1 MNSEMINKNT
11 PPLLGADMITLPQG
25 FRAAGIAAGI
35 KASGAKDL
43 AMIVSDP
50 PSTIAGVFTSNRVCA
65 APVKW
70 CRAGL
75 EGGKAQAVV
84 TNSGNANACTGEQ
97 GMRDA
102 AQMAQWTADQLEVPV
117 DHVFVCSTG
126 SIGFPLPMDKIE
138 SGIQQIVP
146 ELSPAGGKAAAEAIM
161 TTDLHTKHWTVK
173 VEIEGQPVVVSG
185 IAKGAGMIEPNMAT
199 MLAFCMTDAE
209 ITQSALQAALHDAV
223 NQSFNRITVDGDQST
238 NDTVLLL
245 ANGTAGPAH
254 PLDESHPDWS
264 AFVAALKEVTLQ
276 LALKIVDDGEGS
288 NKRIT
293 VRVEG
298 AASDADADRAARAIA
313 NSFLVKT
320 SWAGAHA
327 IWGRVMETMGYSG
340 AEIDEDRVDIWYDQI
355 HAVNDG
361 ISAGAER
368 SEIEAVIAQPRFT
381 LKVNLNI
388 GSGSA
393 VVYTCEITEEYVR
406 INVE

>member
-1 MNSEMINKNT
+1 MTNENEL
-11 PPLLGADMITLPQG
+11 PLLGADKLILPQK
-25 FRAAGIAAGI
+25 FTAAGIAAGI
-35 KASGAKDL
+35 KSSGDKDL
-43 AMIVSDP
+43 ALIQSEVP
-50 PSTIAGVFTSNRVCA
+50 ATIAGVFTSNRVCA

-70 CRAGL
+70 CREGL
-75 EGGKAQAVV
+75 NGGLAQAVII
-84 TNSGNANACTGEQ
+84 NSGNANACTGEQ
-97 GMRDA
+97 GMRDTV
-102 AQMAQWTADQLEVPV
+102 QTAQWTADQLGIAA

-126 SIGFPLPMDKIE
+126 SIGFPLPMEKME

-146 ELSPAGGKAAAEAIM
+146 QLSPTGGPAAAEAIM
-161 TTDLHTKHWTVK
+161 TTDLHPKYWTVQ
-173 VEIEGQPVVVSG
+173 VEIEGHPVIVSG

-199 MLAFCMTDAE
+199 MLSVCMTDAAVSQE
-209 ITQSALQAALHDAV
+209 ALQTALREAV
-223 NQSFNRITVDGDQST
+223 DQSFNRITVDGDQST

-245 ANGTAGPAH
+245 ANGTAGHPR
-254 PLDESHPDWS
+254 PLDESHPDWP
-264 AFVAALKEVTLQ
+264 AFVTALQEVTLQ

-293 VRVEG
+293 VQVEG

-327 IWGRVMETMGYSG
+327 IWGRIMETIGYSG
-340 AEIDEDRVDIWYDQI
+340 AEIDPDRVDIWYDQI
-355 HAVNDG
+355 HTVHGG
-361 ISAGAER
+361 ISAGAAR
-368 SEIEAVIAQPRFT
+368 ADVEAIIAQPRFT

-388 GSGSA
+388 GSGHA